1 VIDIERAQ
9 MRVLFPALPAA
20 VIASL
25 VLCAC
30 ANAPTPSSK
39 IAAAPGS
46 ALKYSDYTCAQLS
59 TEMESLVRHELVL
72 IKAHEQRVKSSNA
85 QELILGVGQ
94 GDGPEATALANVRGD
109 QQSAQKAMDAKKCPA
124 WKPPA
129 M

>member
-1 VIDIERAQ
+1 
-9 MRVLFPALPAA
+9 MRIPSSPALVAI
-20 VIASL
+20 VASL
-25 VLCAC
+25 LLCAC

-39 IAAAPGS
+39 IAATPGS
-46 ALKYSDYTCAQLS
+46 ALKYGDYTCAQLS
-59 TEMESLVRHELVL
+59 TEMESLVRRELVL

-94 GDGPEATALANVRGD
+94 GDGPEATELANVRGD